1 MTGVITMTRKNLE
14 TLKVMSLLQEKKLT
28 QIEAGKRLRLT
39 DRQIR
44 NIFKRYKELGNQG
57 VISKKL
63 DKPGNRHLH
72 NKLKKKALALIRT
85 TYVDFGPTLAAEKL
99 WENHKIKLSVETVR
113 RMMIAHNL
121 WMASVTRKKIH
132 KLRARRAHFG
142 ELIQI
147 DGSDH
152 KWFEDR
158 GPPCSLI
165 VMIDDATSSL
175 VSLLFTPT
183 ESLDAYFKSS
193 KQYFIKEGLPL
204 GMYSDKFSVFEVAR
218 KNPLLE
224 EQALTQFKRALGE
237 LDINLICAKTP
248 QAKGRVERV
257 NRTLQDRLVKE
268 LRLLGIST
276 IEEANIFLHVGAKF
290 KFPVSPK

>member
-113 RMMIAHNL
+113 GII
-121 WMASVTRKKIH
+121 SFSQERKRRVQFLATPHTDIGLVQ
-132 KLRARRAHFG
+132 KL
-142 ELIQI
+142 
-147 DGSDH
+147 
-152 KWFEDR
+152 
-158 GPPCSLI
+158 
-165 VMIDDATSSL
+165 
-175 VSLLFTPT
+175 
-183 ESLDAYFKSS
+183 
-193 KQYFIKEGLPL
+193 
-204 GMYSDKFSVFEVAR
+204 
-218 KNPLLE
+218 
-224 EQALTQFKRALGE
+224 
-237 LDINLICAKTP
+237 
-248 QAKGRVERV
+248 
-257 NRTLQDRLVKE
+257 
-268 LRLLGIST
+268 
-276 IEEANIFLHVGAKF
+276 
-290 KFPVSPK
+290 